1 MKEQRHKEKNPVY
14 QVVRPYIYEGTVA
27 CVLDY
32 ILFQFPSLLMLIFY
46 GNEPKLMQ
54 ICVLVCLGIST
65 VIAAVFDAPLLIK
78 SLRDKKNQTICV
90 ATGVFIC
97 VKEDKSQSNQFTRY
111 GTRSIYAA
119 SYYPK
124 EWNMERYRFL
134 LRTQEGEVLKL
145 RSIYSWSHD
154 QALFLQNVLHIQEK
168 ATRPFLLRIRYCRYS
183 KALLDIQVVDYPAE
197 LKRRT
202 LEYVM
207 NGFRNITRWTIKKC

>member
-1 MKEQRHKEKNPVY
+1 MKEQQKEKNPVY
-14 QVVRPYIYEGTVA
+14 RVVRPYIYEGTVA

-32 ILFQFPSLLMLIFY
+32 VVFQFPSLLMLIFY
-46 GNEPKLMQ
+46 GYDSKFTQM
-54 ICVLVCLGIST
+54 CVLVCLGVST

-78 SLRDKKNQTICV
+78 SLCDKKNQTICV
-90 ATGVFIC
+90 ATGVFIY

-111 GTRSIYAA
+111 GTRSIYVT

-124 EWNMERYRFL
+124 EWNMERYLFL
-134 LRTQEGEVLKL
+134 LQTQEGKVLKL

-168 ATRPFLLRIRYCRYS
+168 ATRPFLLSVRYCHYS
-183 KALLDIQVVDYPAE
+183 KALLDIQVVDYPPE

-202 LEYVM
+202 LEYAM
-207 NGFRNITRWTIKKC
+207 NGFRNITRWTAKRS

>member
-1 MKEQRHKEKNPVY
+1 MKEQQQKEKNPVY

-46 GNEPKLMQ
+46 GNEPKFMQ

-111 GTRSIYAA
+111 GTRSIYAT
-119 SYYPK
+119 SFYPK

-154 QALFLQNVLHIQEK
+154 QALFCK
-168 ATRPFLLRIRYCRYS
+168 TCFTF
-183 KALLDIQVVDYPAE
+183 
-197 LKRRT
+197 RRKQRGRF
-202 LEYVM
+202 Y
-207 NGFRNITRWTIKKC
+207 

>member
-1 MKEQRHKEKNPVY
+1 MKEQQQKEKNPVY

-46 GNEPKLMQ
+46 GNEPKFMQ

-90 ATGVFIC
+90 ATDVFIC

-111 GTRSIYAA
+111 GTRSIYAT
-119 SYYPK
+119 SFYPK

-154 QALFLQNVLHIQEK
+154 QALFLQNVLHIQEN
-168 ATRPFLLRIRYCRYS
+168 AIV
-183 KALLDIQVVDYPAE
+183 I
-197 LKRRT
+197 
-202 LEYVM
+202 
-207 NGFRNITRWTIKKC
+207 

>member
-1 MKEQRHKEKNPVY
+1 MKEQQNEKNPVY
-14 QVVRPYIYEGTVA
+14 RVVRPYIYEGTVA

-32 ILFQFPSLLMLIFY
+32 VVFQFPSLLMLIFY
-46 GNEPKLMQ
+46 GYDSKFTQM
-54 ICVLVCLGIST
+54 CVLVCLGVST
-65 VIAAVFDAPLLIK
+65 VIAAIFDAPLLIK
-78 SLRDKKNQTICV
+78 SLCDKKNQTICV

-111 GTRSIYAA
+111 GTRSIYAT

-154 QALFLQNVLHIQEK
+154 
-168 ATRPFLLRIRYCRYS
+168 
-183 KALLDIQVVDYPAE
+183 
-197 LKRRT
+197 
-202 LEYVM
+202 
-207 NGFRNITRWTIKKC
+207 

>member
-1 MKEQRHKEKNPVY
+1 
-14 QVVRPYIYEGTVA
+14 
-27 CVLDY
+27 
-32 ILFQFPSLLMLIFY
+32 MLIFY
-46 GNEPKLMQ
+46 GNKPKFMQ

-65 VIAAVFDAPLLIK
+65 VIVAVFDAPLLIK
-78 SLRDKKNQTICV
+78 SLRDKKNQTICE

-97 VKEDKSQSNQFTRY
+97 VKEDKSQSNQSTRY
-111 GTRSIYAA
+111 GTRSIYAT
-119 SYYPK
+119 SFYPK

-134 LRTQEGEVLKL
+134 LRTHEGEVLKL

-168 ATRPFLLRIRYCRYS
+168 ATRPFLLRARYCRYS
-183 KALLDIQVVDYPAE
+183 KALLDIQVVDYPPE

-207 NGFRNITRWTIKKC
+207 NGFRNITRWTVKKP